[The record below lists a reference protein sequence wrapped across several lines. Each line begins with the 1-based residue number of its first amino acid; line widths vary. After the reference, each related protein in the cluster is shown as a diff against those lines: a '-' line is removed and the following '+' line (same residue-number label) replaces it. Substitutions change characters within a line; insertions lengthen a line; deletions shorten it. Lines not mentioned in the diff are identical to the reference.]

1 MALGT
6 KKPSPAT
13 AVKET
18 KATKKA
24 FRVQVYVRAEASS
37 AEEAQKKVFDALY
50 DLPWVQGVRSEA
62 K

>member
-6 KKPSPAT
+6 KKPPPV
-13 AVKET
+13 VKEV
-18 KATKKA
+18 KGTKKA

-37 AEEAQKKVFDALY
+37 AEEAEKRVFDALY

-62 K
+62 E